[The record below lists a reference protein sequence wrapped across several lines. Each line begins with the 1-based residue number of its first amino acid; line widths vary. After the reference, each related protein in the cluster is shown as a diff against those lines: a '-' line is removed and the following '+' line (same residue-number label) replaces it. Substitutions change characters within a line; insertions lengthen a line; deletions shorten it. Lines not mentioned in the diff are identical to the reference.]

1 MCCVLSDLF
10 VSRVLDCTL
19 LFALIL
25 LARRVQVSAL
35 RSRACFMPHELESG
49 LTPYTYIHILYAL
62 AYFALRVHAFAGLHG
77 CW

>member
-1 MCCVLSDLF
+1 MCVMLT
-10 VSRVLDCTL
+10 SRVLDCTS

-25 LARRVQVSAL
+25 FARVQVSAL
-35 RSRACFMPHELESG
+35 RSRARFMPHELESC
-49 LTPYTYIHILYAL
+49 LMPYTYIHILYAL